1 MRHFTTTKKPPTLQ
15 ERFQSKSPTPE
26 TTTTNKPQNGAAE
39 KMEEDRDRLQQQED
53 DEAEEEEEEEDD
65 YMNMTFTET
74 PTVPETSLQRRQRL
88 HAEGLKRGA
97 VPSKSELLA
106 QERARREEG
115 LAKSLLHPHHPSSN
129 ASAPATKSKGLAMMA
144 KMGFTPGTTLGAAGR
159 ADARAEPL
167 RIEVRE
173 DRGGIGLDGE
183 RKRKLQAAAA
193 ATEGL
198 DGENKKK
205 PRVEVDPVDYR
216 ERMARERG
224 AARKE
229 TLVGAAQKIAE
240 RMDEDRA
247 AGRVEGVKDD
257 DDNGGGEAAA
267 AERERKRDEVG
278 GGARPGLSRPL
289 RAVPVLYRG
298 LVRHR
303 EQKERD
309 RRLRHDWETSM
320 GTLSAKLPG
329 YEDEGMDEDDKLAL
343 GREEDKKKTT
353 YVAADDLDEED
364 EELDEWEALEV
375 DERLGCLV
383 EYLRKG
389 YRYCFWCKFAYPDE
403 SMEGC
408 PGVTEED
415 HD

>member
-1 MRHFTTTKKPPTLQ
+1 MRHFTTNKRQPTLQ
-15 ERFQSKSPTPE
+15 ERFQSRSPTPE
-26 TTTTNKPQNGAAE
+26 STTNKPENGADGE
-39 KMEEDRDRLQQQED
+39 KK
-53 DEAEEEEEEEDD
+53 EEEEEDKEEEDD

-88 HAEGLKRGA
+88 HAQGLKRGA
-97 VPSKSELLA
+97 VPSKAELLA

-115 LAKSLLHPHHPSSN
+115 LARSLLHPDFSSTGG
-129 ASAPATKSKGLAMMA
+129 AAAAVKKSKGLAMMA
-144 KMGFTPGTTLGAAGR
+144 KMGFTPGSKLGAESRA

-183 RKRKLQAAAA
+183 RKRKIQEAAEAQGVD
-193 ATEGL
+193 T
-198 DGENKKK
+198 NNKK
-205 PRVEVDPVDYR
+205 PRLEVVDPLAYR
-216 ERMARERG
+216 DRMARERD

-247 AGRVEGVKDD
+247 AGVVDGVD
-257 DDNGGGEAAA
+257 GE
-267 AERERKRDEVG
+267 AERERKRKAG
-278 GGARPGLSRPL
+278 GDRAASSRPL

-303 EQKERD
+303 EAKERD
-309 RRLRHDWETSM
+309 RRMRHDLETSL
-320 GTLSAKLPG
+320 GTTLSDKLPA
-329 YEDEGMDEDDKLAL
+329 YEDEGMDGDDKMAL
-343 GREEDKKKTT
+343 GREEKKTV
-353 YVAADDLDEED
+353 YMVADDLDDED

-375 DERLGCLV
+375 GERLQRLV
-383 EYLRKG
+383 EYLRKEFM
-389 YRYCFWCKFAYPDE
+389 YCFWCKFAYPDE

-408 PGVTEED
+408 PGITEED